1 MKNVIECRRR
11 IISVIITD
19 YPSLKHKPC
28 RTEISAAFLSISLF
42 FYKSL
47 RDDSGSDSA
56 VNCTYVFTLLMSRN
70 DLCGGHSGDICVKVL
85 CRFGI
90 VHLFRGI
97 SVWCSELGRY
107 KVLTHKPVVLHKQNV
122 IVL

>member
-11 IISVIITD
+11 IISVIIMD
-19 YPSLKHKPC
+19 YPSLKHKLC
-28 RTEISAAFLSISLF
+28 RTEISTGFLIISLF

-47 RDDSGSDSA
+47 RDDTGSDSI
-56 VNCTYVFTLLMSRN
+56 VNCTYVFTLLMSLN
-70 DLCGGHSGDICVKVL
+70 DLCGGRSGDICVKGL
-85 CRFGI
+85 CRLDI
-90 VHLFRGI
+90 VHLSHGI
-97 SVWCSELGRY
+97 SVWCSELGRC